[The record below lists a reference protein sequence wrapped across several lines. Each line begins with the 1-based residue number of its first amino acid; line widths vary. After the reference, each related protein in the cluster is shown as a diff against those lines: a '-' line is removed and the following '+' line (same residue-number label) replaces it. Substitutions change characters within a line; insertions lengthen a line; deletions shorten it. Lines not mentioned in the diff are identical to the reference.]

1 MIQVTAAIIQRKNR
15 YLIAQRRSD
24 GKLPLKWEFPGGK
37 VDPGETL
44 EECLA
49 RELHEEFG
57 VRATVKNFICQN
69 QHKYEHMA
77 VEVNF
82 YEVELLDQELQLN
95 DHADIAWVHWDEIA
109 QYDLVEADKDVV
121 AQLRTLFKH

>member
-1 MIQVTAAIIQRKNR
+1 MIQVTAAIIQKENR
-15 YLIAQRRSD
+15 CLIAQRRSD

-37 VDPGETL
+37 VESGETF

-57 VRATVKNFICQN
+57 VRATVKNFICRN
-69 QHKYEHMA
+69 QHKYEHMM

-82 YEVELLDQELQLN
+82 YEVELPAQELQLN
-95 DHADIAWVHWDEIA
+95 DHADIAWVHWDEMA
-109 QYDLVEADKDVV
+109 LYDLVEADKEVV
-121 AQLRTLFKH
+121 ARLRSLY